1 MSVADNVAK
10 TADLP
15 LAGVRVVDLTQVMM
29 GPVCTQMLADYG
41 ADVIKVERKG
51 AGDLSRSTF
60 EPVAGADNPIFCSLN
75 RNKRS
80 VALDL
85 RDAQQLADLK
95 ALIADA
101 DVVVSNF
108 RAGVMDRMGVG
119 YEDCRRLNP
128 RIIYAVGTGFGET
141 GPYAHKGGQDVLA
154 QAMSGVMAR
163 RADESLP
170 ISVYPTALADYSAG
184 MHMVQGILLALLH
197 RERTGEGQKVNVSLY
212 NSMLAMQMQEAAM
225 IMMADSEVNWAAM
238 PLSGVFDTQ
247 DGALVLVGAFK
258 ANPLRDICTALQIE
272 DLSVDPRFCNLNQQF
287 AHKAELQRTFRERF
301 ASNTRDFWLAR
312 LEEQDLLCAP
322 VRDLREALVDPQT
335 LHNQLILEGE
345 GERAFCVGADLK
357 NPSVSGLDYWGAPR
371 PGGFGGI
378 ALRETLNVPV
388 IARVNGYALG
398 GGFEMVLGCDLV
410 VACDEA
416 SFGLPEALVGR
427 MPLDGGMTLLQR
439 QIPYRQAMAMLMTG
453 RRVSAREALDM
464 GLVNEVVPRAELD
477 TAVERWVQA
486 LLACAPLSLQ
496 AIKQV
501 VKRTSTLSPADAQAL
516 RLPALVAAL
525 QSEDANEGVRA
536 FQEKRKPVWSG
547 R

>member
-1 MSVADNVAK
+1 MSVTHNTNK
-10 TADLP
+10 THDLP
-15 LAGVRVVDLTQVMM
+15 LAGVRVIDLTQVMM

-85 RDAQQLADLK
+85 RDAGQMAALK
-95 ALIADA
+95 TMIAEA
-101 DVVVSNF
+101 DVVASNF
-108 RAGVMDRMGVG
+108 RAGVMDRMGIG

-128 RIIYAVGTGFGET
+128 RIIYAAGSGFGET

-163 RADESLP
+163 RADDSLP

-184 MHMVQGILLALLH
+184 MHMVQGVLLALLH

-258 ANPLRDICTALQIE
+258 PNPLRDICAALQID
-272 DLSVDPRFCNLNQQF
+272 DLSADPRFRNLEQQF
-287 AHKAELQRTFRERF
+287 VHKAVLQGIFRDRF
-301 ASNTRDFWLAR
+301 AANTRDFWLAR
-312 LEEQDLLCAP
+312 LDEQDLLCAP

-335 LHNQLILEGE
+335 VHNQLIIEGE
-345 GERAFCVGADLK
+345 GEGQ
-357 NPSVSGLDYWGAPR
+357 
-371 PGGFGGI
+371 
-378 ALRETLNVPV
+378 PV
-388 IARVNGYALG
+388 RFIGSPI
-398 GGFEMVLGCDLV
+398 E
-410 VACDEA
+410 
-416 SFGLPEALVGR
+416 
-427 MPLDGGMTLLQR
+427 
-439 QIPYRQAMAMLMTG
+439 
-453 RRVSAREALDM
+453 
-464 GLVNEVVPRAELD
+464 
-477 TAVERWVQA
+477 
-486 LLACAPLSLQ
+486 LSL
-496 AIKQV
+496 APV
-501 VKRTSTLSPADAQAL
+501 GL
-516 RLPALVAAL
+516 RRAPPKLGQHTEEVLQQLCGGVATEA
-525 QSEDANEGVRA
+525 A
-536 FQEKRKPVWSG
+536 
-547 R
+547 

>member
-1 MSVADNVAK
+1 MSVVDNVAK
-10 TADLP
+10 TPDLP

-95 ALIADA
+95 ALIAEA

-119 YEDCRRLNP
+119 YEDCRRLNS

-238 PLSGVFDTQ
+238 PLSGVFETQ

-258 ANPLRDICTALQIE
+258 ANPLRDICAALDIE
-272 DLSVDPRFCNLNQQF
+272 DLSLDARFCNLNQQF
-287 AHKAELQRTFRERF
+287 VHKTELQRIFRERF

-345 GERAFCVGADLK
+345 GEGQ
-357 NPSVSGLDYWGAPR
+357 
-371 PGGFGGI
+371 
-378 ALRETLNVPV
+378 PV
-388 IARVNGYALG
+388 RFIGSPI
-398 GGFEMVLGCDLV
+398 E
-410 VACDEA
+410 
-416 SFGLPEALVGR
+416 
-427 MPLDGGMTLLQR
+427 
-439 QIPYRQAMAMLMTG
+439 
-453 RRVSAREALDM
+453 
-464 GLVNEVVPRAELD
+464 
-477 TAVERWVQA
+477 
-486 LLACAPLSLQ
+486 LSL
-496 AIKQV
+496 APV
-501 VKRTSTLSPADAQAL
+501 GL
-516 RLPALVAAL
+516 RRGPPRLGQHTEEVLQQLRSKVATEA
-525 QSEDANEGVRA
+525 V
-536 FQEKRKPVWSG
+536 
-547 R
+547 